1 MRKELDLERRDLFDA
16 GDGTGA
22 GSKRKHASSQPL
34 GVAQTLALEQVTVRV
49 KYLQAVAQTN
59 ADGVARIGTKRLSAN
74 MRIQPEAKA
83 GLLELANTGILGA
96 PTIARGQGAGQ
107 VLSLPHPRW
116 CLQSVWV
123 CARGPGVVCAQ
134 ARGPGALTTRDLCA
148 NVCAGPGGQVSV
160 ALQRLQDPCPCSL
173 MIALLCAGHCG
184 PLPVPPACR
193 QCLCFVVW

>member
-83 GLLELANTGILGA
+83 GLLELGNILGA

-148 NVCAGPGGQVSV
+148 TRRPGLGGITAFAGPVSMFSDDCIAV
-160 ALQRLQDPCPCSL
+160 CRALR
-173 MIALLCAGHCG
+173 
-184 PLPVPPACR
+184 PPAR
-193 QCLCFVVW
+193 ASRVSTMLVLCCVVVC

>member
-1 MRKELDLERRDLFDA
+1 M
-16 GDGTGA
+16 
-22 GSKRKHASSQPL
+22 
-34 GVAQTLALEQVTVRV
+34 TLAAAQVLAASASNLALSQVWQRQWLWNRCRRV

-59 ADGVARIGTKRLSAN
+59 ADGVARIGTKRLSPN
-74 MRIQPEAKA
+74 MRIDPEAKV
-83 GLLELANTGILGA
+83 GLLELANILSA
-96 PTIARGQGAGQ
+96 ATIARGQGTGQ
-107 VLSLPHPRW
+107 VLSPPRPRW

-134 ARGPGALTTRDLCA
+134 ARGPGALTTRDLGT
-148 NVCAGPGGQVSV
+148 NVCAGRGGQVSV

-193 QCLCFVVW
+193 QCLPFVVW

>member
-148 NVCAGPGGQVSV
+148 MCAHAETARSRWHCSVCRTRVHV
-160 ALQRLQDPCPCSL
+160 L
-173 MIALLCAGHCG
+173 
-184 PLPVPPACR
+184 
-193 QCLCFVVW
+193 

>member
-49 KYLQAVAQTN
+49 KYLQAVTN
-59 ADGVARIGTKRLSAN
+59 AQPPPTTPPNGKRQQIPKNVRIH
-74 MRIQPEAKA
+74 PEVKA
-83 GLLELANTGILGA
+83 GLLELANILGA